1 MAFRKRTLIYL
12 FLVFDLLLLN
22 ISLVVISWFHYKQIY
37 SFDDTRGLLFVLLN
51 FNWIV
56 TYIYGLNDK
65 FFDSE
70 DIVKRT
76 KQLFSRVTFYISLS
90 AILIVVLNLDDISR
104 TMFVGSSLVFLVL
117 KFATS
122 YFNAYLISHRL
133 DGPYNSKILVVGTG
147 KVASAI
153 QTFYSL
159 SPDLGTII
167 GFIDD
172 QKAKTKNLNM
182 LGTLQDFQALYD
194 KYRFNEVIITLPL
207 SRESEIKYLVN
218 IAEYNGVRPGVV
230 ANYYTLFGRNFEIT
244 DRGGIPIVN
253 VREVPLDSYM
263 ARLRKRA
270 FDFCFSI
277 FALLMLSPLF
287 IILAIAIKIDS
298 KGPVFYRPTRI
309 GKRGMPIRVYK
320 FRSMKHSNVV
330 STKST
335 AANDD
340 RITKVGKFI
349 RKYSIDELPQL
360 INVLQN
366 EMSVVGPRP
375 HRTDLNKRFQE
386 TAQNYMVR
394 QYIKPGIT
402 GWAQVNGWRG
412 PTETKFQYVAR
423 TLHDLWYIEHWSFAL
438 DLYIIYLTIFGKKTH
453 ENAF

>member
-1 MAFRKRTLIYL
+1 MALRKRTLIYL
-12 FLVFDLLLLN
+12 FLALDLILLNLSLVLVSYFHYRQFYSFSESRELLL
-22 ISLVVISWFHYKQIY
+22 
-37 SFDDTRGLLFVLLN
+37 VLLN
-51 FNWIV
+51 FNWIL

-70 DIVKRT
+70 DIIKRT
-76 KQLFSRVTFYISLS
+76 KDLFKRVWVYVSIS
-90 AILIVVLNLDDISR
+90 AILLVVLNLDDISR
-104 TMFVGSSLVFLVL
+104 TMFLGSSICFLVL
-117 KFATS
+117 KFAMS
-122 YFNAYLISHRL
+122 YLYAYLIAHRL

-147 KVASAI
+147 KVATAI

-167 GFIDD
+167 GFLDD
-172 QKAKTKNLNM
+172 QKQKSQNM
-182 LGTLQDFQALYD
+182 TILGGLKDFQALYD

-207 SRESEIKYLVN
+207 SMEADIKYLVN

-230 ANYYTLFGRNFEIT
+230 ANYYTLFGRNFEIS

-277 FALLMLSPLF
+277 FAIIMLFPLF
-287 IILAIAIKIDS
+287 IAIAVAIKLES
-298 KGPVFYRPTRI
+298 KGPIFYRPTRI
-309 GKRGMPIRVYK
+309 GKRGNPIRVFK
-320 FRSMKHSNVV
+320 FRSMRHSTVV

-335 AANDD
+335 QVNDD

-360 INVLQN
+360 LNVLKN

-438 DLYIIYLTIFGKKTH
+438 DLYIIYLTVFGKKTRT
-453 ENAF
+453 NAF

>member
-12 FLVFDLLLLN
+12 FLALDLILLN
-22 ISLVVISWFHYKQIY
+22 LSIVSVSYFHYKQFY
-37 SFDDTRGLLFVLLN
+37 SVNVLFLLLN
-51 FNWIV
+51 LNWII
-56 TYIYGLNDK
+56 TYVYGLNDK

-70 DIVKRT
+70 DIIKRS
-76 KQLFSRVTFYISLS
+76 KELIRRVSIYVSLS
-90 AILIVVLNLDDISR
+90 AILIVVLNLDEISR
-104 TMFVGSSLVFLVL
+104 TMFLGSSMVFLVV
-117 KFATS
+117 KFAIS
-122 YFNAYLISHRL
+122 YLYTYLVAHRL

-147 KVASAI
+147 KVATAI

-167 GFIDD
+167 GFLDD
-172 QKAKTKNLNM
+172 QKTKTKNLNI
-182 LGTLQDFQALYD
+182 LGGLQDFQTLFD
-194 KYRFNEVIITLPL
+194 KYRFNEIIITLPL
-207 SRESEIKYLVN
+207 SMESEIKYLVN

-270 FDFCFSI
+270 FDFCFSL
-277 FALLMLSPLF
+277 FAIIMLFPLF
-287 IILAIAIKIDS
+287 IVLVIAIKVDS
-298 KGPVFYRPTRI
+298 KGPIFYRPTRI

-320 FRSMKHSNVV
+320 FRSMRHSNEVQTR
-330 STKST
+330 STTK
-335 AANDD
+335 NDD

-360 INVLQN
+360 INVLKN

-438 DLYIIYLTIFGKKTH
+438 DLYIIYLTVFGKKTRT
-453 ENAF
+453 NAF

>member
-12 FLVFDLLLLN
+12 FLALDLILLN
-22 ISLVVISWFHYKQIY
+22 LSIVSVSYFHYKQFY
-37 SFDDTRGLLFVLLN
+37 SFNVLFLLLN
-51 FNWIV
+51 LNWII
-56 TYIYGLNDK
+56 TYVYGLNDK

-70 DIVKRT
+70 DIIKRS
-76 KQLFSRVTFYISLS
+76 KELIRRVSIYVSLS
-90 AILIVVLNLDDISR
+90 AILIVVLNLDEFSR
-104 TMFVGSSLVFLVL
+104 TVFLGSSMVFLVI
-117 KFATS
+117 KFAIS
-122 YFNAYLISHRL
+122 YLYTYLVAHRL

-147 KVASAI
+147 KVATAI

-167 GFIDD
+167 GFLDD
-172 QKAKTKNLNM
+172 QKTKTKNLNI
-182 LGTLQDFQALYD
+182 LGGLQDFQTLFD
-194 KYRFNEVIITLPL
+194 KYRFNEIIITLPL
-207 SRESEIKYLVN
+207 SMESEIKYLVN

-270 FDFCFSI
+270 FDFCFSL
-277 FALLMLSPLF
+277 FAIIMLFPLF
-287 IILAIAIKIDS
+287 IVLVIAIKVDS
-298 KGPVFYRPTRI
+298 KGPIFYRPTRI

-320 FRSMKHSNVV
+320 FRSMRHSNEVQ
-330 STKST
+330 TKST
-335 AANDD
+335 AKNDD

-360 INVLQN
+360 INVLKN

-438 DLYIIYLTIFGKKTH
+438 DLYIIYLTVFGKKTRT
-453 ENAF
+453 NAF